1 MQQRSPNS
9 SSGVIFFVNV
19 QKIFLYDKKVQAL
32 YFDFTQFCYMN
43 INRRSAIKQFIILS
57 AGVALLPSCKSNK
70 KVSLYNN
77 IPIDE
82 AQQAFLA
89 EIAETIIPA
98 TDTPGAKDISAPVFA
113 LQMMNDCYEA
123 ADREKFVQGMQQ
135 FEDKVQEKYNKPF
148 VQCTPNE
155 RQAIITNAEA
165 KKDTKDEAAF
175 FYTTLKHLTIQAYT
189 SSKYYLTNVQ
199 VYKLVPGKYISSVAV

>member
-1 MQQRSPNS
+1 MFKKYFYRIKKYNY
-9 SSGVIFFVNV
+9 FTAAFYNFV
-19 QKIFLYDKKVQAL
+19 
-32 YFDFTQFCYMN
+32 TMN

-77 IPIDE
+77 IPINE
-82 AQQAFLA
+82 EQQTFLA
-89 EIAETIIPA
+89 EVAETIIPK
-98 TDTPGAKDISAPVFA
+98 TDTPGAKDISAHLFA
-113 LQMMNDCYEA
+113 LQMMNDCYNTE
-123 ADREKFVQGMQQ
+123 DREKFVKGMQQ
-135 FEDKVQEKYNKPF
+135 FDDNVQKKYNKSF

-155 RQAIITNAEA
+155 RQAIVATAEA
-165 KKDTKDEAAF
+165 KKDAKDDAQF
-175 FYTTLKHLTIQAYT
+175 FYSTLKHLTVQAYT

>member
-1 MQQRSPNS
+1 
-9 SSGVIFFVNV
+9 
-19 QKIFLYDKKVQAL
+19 
-32 YFDFTQFCYMN
+32 MN

-57 AGVALLPSCKSNK
+57 AGIALLPSCKSNK

-82 AQQAFLA
+82 EQQTLLA
-89 EIAETIIPA
+89 EVAETIIPA
-98 TDTPGAKDISAPVFA
+98 TDTPGAKDISAHLFA
-113 LQMMNDCYEA
+113 LQMMNDCYNTE
-123 ADREKFVQGMQQ
+123 DREKFVKGMQQ
-135 FEDKVQEKYNKPF
+135 FEDNVQKKYNKSF

-155 RQAIITNAEA
+155 RQAIIAATEA
-165 KKDTKDEAAF
+165 QKDAKDDARI
-175 FYTTLKHLTIQAYT
+175 FYSTLKHLTVQAYT